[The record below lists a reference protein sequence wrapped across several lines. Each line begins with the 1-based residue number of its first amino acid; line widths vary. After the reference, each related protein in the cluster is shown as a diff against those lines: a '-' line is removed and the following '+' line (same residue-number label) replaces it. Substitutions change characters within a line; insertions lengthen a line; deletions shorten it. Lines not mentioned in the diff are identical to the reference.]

1 MQVPGGP
8 LKTRIRIEYDDS
20 LLCHAVTVPECLD
33 QRNLSRWPG
42 VVVDRAFSFCDCGK
56 VAERAAG
63 QQVAGLDQGCP
74 VEFAG
79 GHGQGKTGSQT
90 GRALKKANGDRAGE
104 GHRRLGTLA
113 TSIRDLP

>member
-63 QQVAGLDQGCP
+63 QQVTGLDQGCP

-79 GHGQGKTGSQT
+79 GHGQGKRVLRPAVLSKKQTATEPARATGVS
-90 GRALKKANGDRAGE
+90 
-104 GHRRLGTLA
+104 GH
-113 TSIRDLP
+113 